1 MLKTFFD
8 LIQYLSAHSKSLRS
22 NFLRNKICGTMI
34 EESVFGRIVNPIS
47 TRRGGG
53 QIIPT
58 TVLQAPPPRFLDL
71 ATALNYRS
79 FSFLV
84 MRISEKDLT
93 KDAFVPR
100 A

>member
-1 MLKTFFD
+1 
-8 LIQYLSAHSKSLRS
+8 
-22 NFLRNKICGTMI
+22 MI

-53 QIIPT
+53 ADYFHYST
-58 TVLQAPPPRFLDL
+58 TR
-71 ATALNYRS
+71 
-79 FSFLV
+79 

-93 KDAFVPR
+93 KDAFVQR

>member
-47 TRRGGG
+47 TRRGGDRLF
-53 QIIPT
+53 P
-58 TVLQAPPPRFLDL
+58 LQYYKPPPPGFLDL